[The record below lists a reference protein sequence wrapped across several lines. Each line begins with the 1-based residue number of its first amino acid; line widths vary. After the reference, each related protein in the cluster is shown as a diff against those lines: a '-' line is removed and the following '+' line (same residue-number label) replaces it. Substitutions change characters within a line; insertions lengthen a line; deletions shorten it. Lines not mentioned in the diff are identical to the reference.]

1 MKDRIR
7 KVQDY
12 VQMSQ
17 QDFAATLGIS
27 AASLSGIYT
36 GRTQPTTKHVRAIH
50 DAFPE
55 VNVNWLLFGDGE
67 MLISSANS
75 DGAASSGP
83 QVAPSQISAGATE
96 ASVAISK
103 ETVDNPVIA
112 QSEASLFPMDEV
124 ATQST
129 LSAARRSHPTARRES
144 SSSSSSRISQVCMN
158 SGKNID
164 NVQRKIKEIRV
175 FFDDGTYESFVPSSK

>member
-75 DGAASSGP
+75 DGAASSAP
-83 QVAPSQISAGATE
+83 HVATSPTSVGAAE
-96 ASVAISK
+96 SSDAISK
-103 ETVDNPVIA
+103 QTAETPIIA
-112 QSEASLFPMDEV
+112 QSDASLFPMDEV
-124 ATQST
+124 AMQPTQPT
-129 LSAARRSHPTARRES
+129 ARRSHPAARRE
-144 SSSSSSRISQVCMN
+144 SSSSSSRISQVSMN

-164 NVQRKIKEIRV
+164 NAQRKIKEIRV

>member
-67 MLISSANS
+67 MLIPSANS
-75 DGAASSGP
+75 DGAASSGTH
-83 QVAPSQISAGATE
+83 VATSQISVGATE
-96 ASVAISK
+96 SSAVISK
-103 ETVDNPVIA
+103 ETVETPISA
-112 QSEASLFPMDEV
+112 QSDASLFPMDDV
-124 ATQST
+124 AMQPAQQT
-129 LSAARRSHPTARRES
+129 ARRSHPAARRET
-144 SSSSSSRISQVCMN
+144 SSSSSRISQVCLN
-158 SGKNID
+158 NGKNID
-164 NVQRKIKEIRV
+164 NTQRKIKEIRV